1 MRARSTVGIG
11 LLSALA
17 LAPASPVAADG
28 LDDALGPRELA
39 TGEARRADVSG
50 AQAAS
55 LNPAGLPLT
64 RDLTFEGS
72 YGYRSFDGASL
83 ISASACDSTNAAP
96 GCFYYRYAGG
106 DTVDG
111 RHQRAHVAG
120 LTLARPLNARAMIG
134 LGAKYINARGA
145 AADGSED
152 ITGFNWDAGLVIRLT
167 DQFNL
172 AATGYNL
179 FGTENVTFARAV
191 GGGASFRPSPALV
204 AAFDARWDLSTD
216 GPTGRY
222 GGGLEY
228 FVSTAG
234 GQTGYPLRAGVV
246 HDVATGTFITGGLG
260 IATVKFALDIGV
272 RKQVKDGDDLQLSAS
287 LRVFGPRQ

>member
-1 MRARSTVGIG
+1 MRVRPPVGLG
-11 LLSALA
+11 LATALV
-17 LAPASPVAADG
+17 LAAASPAAADV

-50 AQAAS
+50 GQATS

-72 YGYRSFDGASL
+72 YGYRSTDAASL
-83 ISASACDSTNAAP
+83 VSASACDSTNVAP

-106 DTVDG
+106 DTADG
-111 RHQRAHVAG
+111 RHQRTHIAG

-134 LGAKYINARGA
+134 AGAKYVNARGA

-152 ITGFNWDAGLVIRLT
+152 ATGFNWDVGLLVRLT

-179 FGTENVTFARAV
+179 FGTDNAAIARTVA
-191 GGGASFRPSPALV
+191 GGASFRPSPALG
-204 AAFDARWDLSTD
+204 AAFDARWNLSAD
-216 GPTGRY
+216 GATGRY

-228 FVSTAG
+228 FASTAD
-234 GQTGYPLRAGVV
+234 GQTGFPLRAGVV
-246 HDVATGTFITGGLG
+246 HDVAAGTFVTGGLG
-260 IATVKFALDIGV
+260 IATVKYALDIGA
-272 RKQVKDGDDLQLSAS
+272 RKQVKDGDDLQLSVS